1 MPTRGS
7 GESGSGGKVIK
18 RATPGTIQDKFL
30 VGYQGWF
37 TCGGDGAPIGEGHHG
52 WQHWLNAPLPANGR
66 INTDLWP
73 DTSAY
78 EESELYV
85 VEGLKHKNG
94 DPAKVFSSRD
104 PRTVRRHFHWMAEYG
119 VDGAFLQRFVGQVDP
134 EWEGNRDERFGGL
147 IRLRDEVGRRVREA
161 AEAEGRVWAIM
172 YDASG
177 VPADKVL
184 RIVTQDFTHLLR
196 DERILD
202 SPFYLHERNRPVI
215 ALWGFGLSDSPVSP
229 QLARQVFD
237 ALRRVAFEHCNQ
249 EIYIFAGT
257 AAHWRTP
264 GQGDAHADPGWEGF
278 WVGKDG
284 AVDAVSPWSVGR
296 FTTAVEVEAFA
307 RDRWGPDADMIAAH
321 NEGLELNSGGGRRVD
336 YLPVVLPGG
345 SGFNLSHGK
354 WSFNGIK
361 RNGGKFLWSQIFHTK
376 RLKGVRS
383 LYGAMWDEYDEGTA
397 FLPVVE
403 KKRQLPEHET
413 FPFLSLDEDG
423 YDIPSDWFMRIA
435 GFAAEGLRSERRI
448 HDTFPSKEL
457 QDFWST
463 RPKYEDESTLT
474 SSSSALG
481 AGASSSSSSGLH
493 ASSSYSSSAGMSS
506 SRSGAGGSNGVPAA
520 SAAQSTE
527 ETEAERRAREAK
539 EQFDVWAEEQRRK
552 EAEGEEMPPPA
563 YSLEDEGP
571 GLPAEAASSPQPVQQ
586 QAPVQQQQ
594 QERQPTISQQQQ
606 QQVPIQ
612 QQPVQEQRPISISQE
627 ERRASLPQQRPVLAQ
642 QTSFQQ
648 HSQASFQQQGPVPQ
662 QDQQQDQYSPPQPQA
677 PTNDYG
683 GNGRPVSGAEPVVD
697 ALASDL
703 GRARLTTSPPPLH
716 PSRPARPSS
725 GGPAQQGYGR
735 VGAERPPMHPAHPQA
750 GRLGSQSSVHT
761 LSSGGSGGD
770 VGAAGAGYD
779 AAGRVASP
787 EVQGGRPYGT
797 PQHTGGPSA
806 SPGNAPYPQHQ
817 NSSAG
822 TYPPPGSQPQWQQQ
836 NVPGSGYQQA
846 QHTGGSTRSSGSA
859 YPPPQPPR
867 PTSTHSSPAPHAAY
881 GSPAGPPQAHAPYG
895 QSPPPAGGSGSSA
908 PYAHGGSQPQ
918 QPQHTGGS
926 ASSYNPAGAYPPHQQ
941 HAYQQP
947 QHSGGSSSSTSS
959 YPPPQP
965 PRPAS
970 AYPGQ
975 AGGAGYTPPS
985 GPQPPHGH
993 APYAGGGSAS
1003 GAGLGHSVSLSAKP
1017 NQPSYPGAAYHQ
1029 SQSYR
1034 PDSAPPRPP
1043 ASGYAPYPAS
1053 SGSGAAYPSPSP
1065 AHGPPPSLAPRP
1077 DSVRHT
1083 TPGYGGGP
1091 HADPMQPSYPNQYP
1105 SQNTNLPYASQPGSS
1120 YSSPGK
1126 LPSPDLSGPA
1136 FPGASQYGAYN
1147 TPPQSPSFG
1156 GQAFPGPQPGG
1167 YMGGPSYPP
1176 AGPSFPHVGPDN
1188 GGYSS
1193 PYQDP
1198 QGFPGA
1204 GYSSP
1209 YNNDY
1214 SPQPQGPWVPGGGP
1228 PPPMPHRPGS
1238 LPQPS
1243 YGQQPYGG
1251 PTNFPSPPSSGPTY
1265 GLDPLDKIVG
1275 RRTREQLEGAVDSIA
1290 QSSTKLFNKF
1300 R

>member
-1 MPTRGS
+1 MVSLPFSVEPADG
-7 GESGSGGKVIK
+7 
-18 RATPGTIQDKFL
+18 ATELFR
-30 VGYQGWF
+30 F

-147 IRLRDEVGRRVREA
+147 IRLRDEIGRRVREA

-202 SPFYLHERNRPVI
+202 SPFYLRERGRPVI

-257 AAHWRTP
+257 AAQWRTP

-278 WVGKDG
+278 WVGKNG
-284 AVDAVSPWSVGR
+284 AVDA
-296 FTTAVEVEAFA
+296 VEAFA

-321 NEGLELNSGGGRRVD
+321 NEGLELNPGGGRRVD

-463 RPKYEDESTLT
+463 RPKYEDESTST
-474 SSSSALG
+474 SSSFG
-481 AGASSSSSSGLH
+481 AGASSSSSSGLQ

-506 SRSGAGGSNGVPAA
+506 SRSGAGAGASGSAGVAAA

-571 GLPAEAASSPQPVQQ
+571 GLPAAAAPSPQPVQQ
-586 QAPVQQQQ
+586 QAPVQQQ
-594 QERQPTISQQQQ
+594 ERQQTFPQQQQ

-612 QQPVQEQRPISISQE
+612 QQPLQEQRPISISQE
-627 ERRASLPQQRPVLAQ
+627 ERRAS
-642 QTSFQQ
+642 
-648 HSQASFQQQGPVPQ
+648 
-662 QDQQQDQYSPPQPQA
+662 
-677 PTNDYG
+677 
-683 GNGRPVSGAEPVVD
+683 
-697 ALASDL
+697 
-703 GRARLTTSPPPLH
+703 
-716 PSRPARPSS
+716 
-725 GGPAQQGYGR
+725 
-735 VGAERPPMHPAHPQA
+735 
-750 GRLGSQSSVHT
+750 
-761 LSSGGSGGD
+761 
-770 VGAAGAGYD
+770 
-779 AAGRVASP
+779 
-787 EVQGGRPYGT
+787 
-797 PQHTGGPSA
+797 
-806 SPGNAPYPQHQ
+806 
-817 NSSAG
+817 
-822 TYPPPGSQPQWQQQ
+822 
-836 NVPGSGYQQA
+836 
-846 QHTGGSTRSSGSA
+846 
-859 YPPPQPPR
+859 
-867 PTSTHSSPAPHAAY
+867 
-881 GSPAGPPQAHAPYG
+881 
-895 QSPPPAGGSGSSA
+895 
-908 PYAHGGSQPQ
+908 
-918 QPQHTGGS
+918 
-926 ASSYNPAGAYPPHQQ
+926 
-941 HAYQQP
+941 
-947 QHSGGSSSSTSS
+947 
-959 YPPPQP
+959 
-965 PRPAS
+965 
-970 AYPGQ
+970 
-975 AGGAGYTPPS
+975 
-985 GPQPPHGH
+985 
-993 APYAGGGSAS
+993 
-1003 GAGLGHSVSLSAKP
+1003 
-1017 NQPSYPGAAYHQ
+1017 
-1029 SQSYR
+1029 
-1034 PDSAPPRPP
+1034 
-1043 ASGYAPYPAS
+1043 
-1053 SGSGAAYPSPSP
+1053 
-1065 AHGPPPSLAPRP
+1065 
-1077 DSVRHT
+1077 
-1083 TPGYGGGP
+1083 
-1091 HADPMQPSYPNQYP
+1091 
-1105 SQNTNLPYASQPGSS
+1105 
-1120 YSSPGK
+1120 
-1126 LPSPDLSGPA
+1126 
-1136 FPGASQYGAYN
+1136 
-1147 TPPQSPSFG
+1147 
-1156 GQAFPGPQPGG
+1156 
-1167 YMGGPSYPP
+1167 
-1176 AGPSFPHVGPDN
+1176 
-1188 GGYSS
+1188 
-1193 PYQDP
+1193 
-1198 QGFPGA
+1198 
-1204 GYSSP
+1204 
-1209 YNNDY
+1209 
-1214 SPQPQGPWVPGGGP
+1214 
-1228 PPPMPHRPGS
+1228 
-1238 LPQPS
+1238 
-1243 YGQQPYGG
+1243 
-1251 PTNFPSPPSSGPTY
+1251 
-1265 GLDPLDKIVG
+1265 
-1275 RRTREQLEGAVDSIA
+1275 
-1290 QSSTKLFNKF
+1290 
-1300 R
+1300 